1 MERTDTENKQFMT
14 KETQGMYLLQCG
26 IEALIDFL
34 DDGETAQNEQRKPQ
48 SIDIVQQKFHDYNS
62 TTKQHSDISSNKQ
75 QK

>member
-26 IEALIDFL
+26 IEALIDYL
-34 DDGETAQNEQRKPQ
+34 DNGETAEKEQRKPQ
-48 SIDIVQQKFHDYNS
+48 SIDDVQQKLQNYNS
-62 TTKQHSDISSNKQ
+62 KMKQSDTSNKQ